1 MILKII
7 GIYKITSPTDKIYI
21 GQSVDIKS
29 RKGHYMCLACKGQ
42 IKLYN
47 SLLKYGWEN
56 HKFEIIEECTLGEL
70 NERETHWKKYYLEQ
84 NFQDW
89 NKMLFC
95 ELYDRTKGGIRSEET
110 KLKISKAN
118 KGKKYSEESKI
129 KISLSK
135 KGCKVWSK
143 DKKFSKEHKLKI
155 SQNTKG
161 VKKNNINYIENKNSC
176 KRIKQYDLNDNFIKE
191 WNSIVEAANY
201 YKILPES
208 IGNCCRRNKNI
219 LKSKTNNNYKW
230 KII

>member
-1 MILKII
+1 MSFFVDC
-7 GIYKITSPTDKIYI
+7 GIPT
-21 GQSVDIKS
+21 
-29 RKGHYMCLACKGQ
+29 
-42 IKLYN
+42 
-47 SLLKYGWEN
+47 
-56 HKFEIIEECTLGEL
+56 
-70 NERETHWKKYYLEQ
+70 
-84 NFQDW
+84 
-89 NKMLFC
+89 LFC
-95 ELYDRTKGGIRSEET
+95 ELYDRTKGGFRSEET
-110 KLKISKAN
+110 KLKISKSN
-118 KGKKYSEESKI
+118 KGRKYSEEHKR

-143 DKKFSKEHKLKI
+143 DKKFSEEHKLKI

-176 KRIKQYDLNDNFIKE
+176 KRIKQYDLNNNFIKE

>member
-29 RKGHYMCLACKGQ
+29 RKGQYMCLACKGQ

-47 SLLKYGWEN
+47 SLNKYGFEN
-56 HKFEIIEECTLGEL
+56 HKFEEIEYCSIEQL
-70 NERETHWKKYYLEQ
+70 NKRETYWKQYYIDQLGWE
-84 NFQDW
+84 N
-89 NKMLFC
+89 MLFC
-95 ELYDRTKGGIRSEET
+95 ELYDRTKGGFRSEET
-110 KLKISKAN
+110 KLKISKSN
-118 KGKKYSEESKI
+118 KGRKYSEEHKR

-143 DKKFSKEHKLKI
+143 DKKFSEEHKLKI

-176 KRIKQYDLNDNFIKE
+176 KRIKQYDLNNNFIKE

-230 KII
+230 KIT